1 VWNFIFTC
9 LTLSVGAFVVATSS
23 QPWEDKHGIFC
34 IKCFGDIFCVIFFLY
49 KSFVNAM
56 GH

>member
-1 VWNFIFTC
+1 VI
-9 LTLSVGAFVVATSS
+9 FVVATTS

-34 IKCFGDIFCVIFFLY
+34 IKCFGDIPCVIFFLN
-49 KSFVNAM
+49 KSVVNAT